1 MSDFIN
7 IEKVKDVIIYYYVV
21 GLRETDQPV
30 TSWSLLFARKAFG
43 PEAFQKRSFTP
54 RSSNSKSQQEVT
66 DWKSPE

>member
-30 TSWSLLFARKAFG
+30 TS
-43 PEAFQKRSFTP
+43 
-54 RSSNSKSQQEVT
+54 
-66 DWKSPE
+66 